1 MVRCFNLCYCSTVD
15 CSPPMS
21 DIIQVED
28 IEVIRSH
35 RQDQLE
41 LRIVAIIDDMV
52 QTHPAILFPADIA
65 EPAQFGPA
73 RAVTTV
79 TLELDGSDL
88 EWEVLE
94 Q

>member
-1 MVRCFNLCYCSTVD
+1 
-15 CSPPMS
+15 MS
-21 DIIQVED
+21 EIIQVED

-35 RQDQLE
+35 RSDQLE

-52 QTHPAILFPADIA
+52 QTHPAILFPPDIA

>member
-1 MVRCFNLCYCSTVD
+1 
-15 CSPPMS
+15 MS
-21 DIIQVED
+21 EIIQVED

-35 RQDQLE
+35 RKDQLE

-52 QTHPAILFPADIA
+52 QTHPAILFPPDIA

>member
-1 MVRCFNLCYCSTVD
+1 
-15 CSPPMS
+15 MS
-21 DIIQVED
+21 EIIQVED

-52 QTHPAILFPADIA
+52 QTHPAILFPPDIA

-79 TLELDGSDL
+79 TVELDGSDL

>member
-1 MVRCFNLCYCSTVD
+1 
-15 CSPPMS
+15 MS
-21 DIIQVED
+21 DILQIED
-28 IEVIRSH
+28 IEIIRSH
-35 RQDQLE
+35 RSDQLE

-52 QTHPAILFPADIA
+52 QTHPAIFFPPDIA

>member
-1 MVRCFNLCYCSTVD
+1 
-15 CSPPMS
+15 MS
-21 DIIQVED
+21 DILQVED
-28 IEVIRSH
+28 IEVLECEGT
-35 RQDQLE
+35 DQVQ

-52 QTHPAILFPADIA
+52 QTHPAILFPPDMA

>member
-1 MVRCFNLCYCSTVD
+1 
-15 CSPPMS
+15 MS
-21 DIIQVED
+21 DILQVED
-28 IEVIRSH
+28 IEVLECEGT
-35 RQDQLE
+35 DQVQ

-52 QTHPAILFPADIA
+52 QTHPAIFFPADIA

>member
-1 MVRCFNLCYCSTVD
+1 
-15 CSPPMS
+15 MS
-21 DIIQVED
+21 EILQVED
-28 IEVIRSH
+28 IEVLECEST
-35 RQDQLE
+35 DQVQ

-79 TLELDGSDL
+79 TLELGGSDL

>member
-1 MVRCFNLCYCSTVD
+1 
-15 CSPPMS
+15 MS
-21 DIIQVED
+21 EIIQVED

-52 QTHPAILFPADIA
+52 QTHPAILFPPDIA

-79 TLELDGSDL
+79 TVGLDGSDL

>member
-1 MVRCFNLCYCSTVD
+1 
-15 CSPPMS
+15 MS
-21 DIIQVED
+21 DILQIED
-28 IEVIRSH
+28 IEIIRSH
-35 RQDQLE
+35 LQIEDTEIIRTDQVE

>member
-1 MVRCFNLCYCSTVD
+1 
-15 CSPPMS
+15 MS
-21 DIIQVED
+21 DILQVED

-35 RQDQLE
+35 RPDQLE

-52 QTHPAILFPADIA
+52 QTHPAIFFPPDIA

>member
-1 MVRCFNLCYCSTVD
+1 
-15 CSPPMS
+15 MS

-52 QTHPAILFPADIA
+52 QTHPAILFPPDMA

>member
-1 MVRCFNLCYCSTVD
+1 
-15 CSPPMS
+15 MS

-52 QTHPAILFPADIA
+52 QTHPAIIFPADIA

-79 TLELDGSDL
+79 TVELDGSDL
-88 EWEVLE
+88 QWEVLE

>member
-1 MVRCFNLCYCSTVD
+1 
-15 CSPPMS
+15 MS
-21 DIIQVED
+21 DILQVED

-35 RQDQLE
+35 RSDQLE

-52 QTHPAILFPADIA
+52 QTHPAVLFPPDIA

-79 TLELDGSDL
+79 TVELDGSDL

>member
-1 MVRCFNLCYCSTVD
+1 
-15 CSPPMS
+15 MS
-21 DIIQVED
+21 DIVQVED

-52 QTHPAILFPADIA
+52 QTHPAILFPPDIA

>member
-1 MVRCFNLCYCSTVD
+1 
-15 CSPPMS
+15 MS
-21 DIIQVED
+21 EIIQVEH

-52 QTHPAILFPADIA
+52 QTHPAIIFPADIA

>member
-1 MVRCFNLCYCSTVD
+1 
-15 CSPPMS
+15 MS
-21 DIIQVED
+21 EIIQVED

-41 LRIVAIIDDMV
+41 LRVVAIIDDMV
-52 QTHPAILFPADIA
+52 QTYPAILFPADIA